1 MAFTS
6 NGKNGD
12 IRAAQA
18 KDDHDVIDEKWER
31 EHLRFG
37 FGSWTP
43 DWIQGFNTI
52 RWFVFWTCVF
62 SFFQGY
68 IVNGVIN
75 AIISTLE
82 KRFELPS
89 SKSGL
94 IVSSNDFFACFL
106 VLAISYY
113 GSHRHKPKI
122 IGIGILTL
130 GLGSFVFSL
139 PHFMT
144 EIYSVG
150 TDDIDS
156 FENVCRLQ
164 NSTTYCKVEK
174 TSHLQN
180 YLWVFMLGNA
190 LHGAGS
196 TPMFILGTTFIDEN
210 TKAKMTSLY
219 LGIMY
224 AAASIGVAAGYML
237 GGQTLNLFTD
247 FHVLDPKNIGLS
259 PIDPRWVG
267 AWWISFLISGA
278 VMCIVVIPI
287 CAYPKRLPGSAK
299 IQAERKSEA
308 YEGGDKIAEDKFGRD
323 WKAFPLAMK
332 NLILNPTFFF
342 LSIGTCTEG
351 LIVGGVAAFGPKF
364 MQEKFNLPAALASFI
379 MGIITVPGAGGG
391 MFLGGY
397 LVKKLKLKCK
407 GIIRMNLASA
417 LAAAVMGC
425 LFLIGC
431 PSQDIAGV
439 TTEYTTRGQL
449 TGEPSLQSQC
459 NTGCGCSAM
468 LYEPVCGMDGSIYF
482 TPCHAGC
489 NLEYEWLE
497 GPMGPFKFYSN
508 CSCVA
513 ASMMAMMN
521 NTHLSKPDVTSP
533 IPTTPETSTSTGS
546 ANVTGPPI
554 GAFQGICLSD
564 CKLFYVVAP
573 LLFLG
578 MMLTFMTV
586 SPTQTA
592 TMRCVP
598 ESQKALAVGT
608 QWLLLRLLG
617 TTPGPLILGS
627 IIDSACKVWQDVC
640 GEVGSCW
647 IYEKADMGIR
657 IFVWWCLVKGCSIL
671 CYFLAQHFYRSSTH
685 KSDEEEEEAM
695 HSIHKTDDDEEEA
708 MHSIENMDTR
718 ETKIC

>member
-1 MAFTS
+1 MALS
-6 NGKNGD
+6 VNGKQENQRTLEDDENDD
-12 IRAAQA
+12 IKR
-18 KDDHDVIDEKWER
+18 DEEWEKNN
-31 EHLRFG
+31 LRFG
-37 FGSWTP
+37 WGNWTP
-43 DWIQGFNTI
+43 GWLQRFNTI
-52 RWFVFWTCVF
+52 RWFVFWACVF
-62 SFFQGY
+62 SLFQGF

-106 VLAISYY
+106 VLVISYY

-144 EIYSVG
+144 ERYSVG
-150 TDDIDS
+150 TEDTNS
-156 FENVCRLQ
+156 FENVCRFQ
-164 NSTTYCKVEK
+164 NGTTSSSCEK
-174 TSHLQN
+174 EKSSDLQN
-180 YLWVFMLGNA
+180 YLWLFMLGNA

-196 TPMFILGTTFIDEN
+196 TPMFTLGTTFIDEN
-210 TKAKMTSLY
+210 TQAKMTSLY
-219 LGIMY
+219 LGIVY

-247 FHVLDPKNIGLS
+247 FHVVDPKNIGLS

-267 AWWISFLISGA
+267 AWWLSFLVSGT
-278 VMCIVVIPI
+278 VMCIVVFPM
-287 CAYPKRLPGSAK
+287 CAYPKRLPGSSK
-299 IQAERKSEA
+299 LQADRKSEA
-308 YEGGDKIAEDKFGRD
+308 YKGEKMADDKFGKD

-342 LSIGTCTEG
+342 LAIGTCTEG
-351 LIVGGVAAFGPKF
+351 LIVSGTAAFGPKF

-407 GIIRMNLASA
+407 GIIRMNLISA
-417 LAAAVMGC
+417 VAAAVMGC

-431 PSQDIAGV
+431 PSQHIAGV
-439 TTEYTTRGQL
+439 TTEYTSHGQL
-449 TGEPSLQSQC
+449 SSKPELQSQC
-459 NTGCGCSAM
+459 NAGCGCSAM
-468 LYEPVCGMDGSIYF
+468 MYDPVCGIDGSIYF

-489 NLEYEWLE
+489 NLDFDWLE
-497 GPMGPFKFYSN
+497 GPMGPFKFYKN
-508 CSCVA
+508 CSCIT
-513 ASMMAMMN
+513 ASMIALMN
-521 NTHLSKPDVTSP
+521 STPTSGPEVTSQVP
-533 IPTTPETSTSTGS
+533 MALESTTPMNSV
-546 ANVTGPPI
+546 NVTGPPI
-554 GAFQGICLSD
+554 GAFQGICMSD
-564 CKLFYVVAP
+564 CKLFYLVAP
-573 LLFLG
+573 LFFLG
-578 MMLTFMTV
+578 MLLTFMTV

-592 TMRCVP
+592 TLRCVP
-598 ESQKALAVGT
+598 ESQKTLAIGT

-617 TTPGPLILGS
+617 TTPGPLMIGS

-640 GEVGSCW
+640 GETGSCW
-647 IYEKADMGIR
+647 IYEKSDMGIR
-657 IFVWWCLVKGCSIL
+657 IFIWWCLVKSCSVV
-671 CYFLAQHFYRSSTH
+671 CYFLAQYFYRAPTDNT
-685 KSDEEEEEAM
+685 DELPEEQKTM
-695 HSIHKTDDDEEEA
+695 HP
-708 MHSIENMDTR
+708 IETLNTR
-718 ETKIC
+718 ESVI